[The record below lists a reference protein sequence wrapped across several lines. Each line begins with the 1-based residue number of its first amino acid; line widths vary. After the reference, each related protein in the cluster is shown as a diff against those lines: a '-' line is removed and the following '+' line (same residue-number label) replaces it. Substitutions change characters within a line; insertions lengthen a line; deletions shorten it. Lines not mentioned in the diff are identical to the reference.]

1 MKTKLTLCAVLVA
14 LNGALSAA
22 SASTGAK
29 YFSDADI
36 YRGAGV
42 KLYQVGDVDPRKPNG
57 FRIPAIASAGN
68 GVLISAADVR
78 YMGSDWSDLVAGTK
92 IRKVKI
98 STRVSFDGGRSWS
111 ELNILDAAKGQ
122 DANDYQTL
130 ATDPALVF
138 DHNTNTAL
146 MFGLRNNAN
155 LNSGL
160 VVNPGDQDAN
170 PDGVTNL
177 PQGHKPDFIMFT
189 SKDKGLSWESKS
201 IYDEVIDQVNAKN
214 TTHKYSIVFQGPGGG
229 MVYNNKIYV
238 PIQAWATHVDT
249 GTNNLPDPQKKHFVA
264 TSGFME
270 SSDGGKTWKVS
281 SMLIPNVDDKI
292 NDNDKTIIS
301 SESNIFH
308 YKGKI
313 RLAVRNEAGD
323 AIPSNHKEKLRQVY
337 EYDESTKTWTEV
349 HEDFIPKD
357 VARVETSSHNLT
369 DDVYLVGYTS
379 YYNYNFNN
387 NSSRR
392 KGQYITTNTGIKILL
407 SDQVSE
413 GYTSITSDDNNI
425 YVMYEGKIDLHDIF
439 FKAIDW
445 KHKDYANL
453 NTQILRRS
461 HAINDFQSQLAQTD
475 GYASSVVSTDVAN
488 LEVSAS
494 RNGFKG
500 GIYIKHDRDLDEDF
514 TDAISYKNTDIA
526 LLVGYEAQYSEQA
539 KGNLMF
545 GLMHSIV
552 DYDNNA
558 ENSVNSILAGYQLDY
573 DFGSLAY
580 RGAINAAFSENK
592 FDRNNKEGLGKSAE
606 FDSYS
611 ISIINELNKGFELQ
625 NLGNV
630 TLSAGLNNTF
640 FGHKAFREKGGE
652 GIGEGGK
659 VGANNAA
666 FSSANLE
673 SHELF
678 VKGAFESKK
687 FDINSDLQVSFNAD
701 VKYAYDLADSDKWF
715 ETYRTMSVDRKYHD
729 IGELYAA
736 RDGGYLKA
744 KAGVDLTIY
753 KDLALGLTGSIDSIG
768 DLNGGF
774 KLSYKF

>member
-122 DANDYQTL
+122 NENDYQTL

-138 DHNTNTAL
+138 DHNSNTAL

-155 LNSGL
+155 LNSGA
-160 VVNPGDQDAN
+160 VVNPGDQNAN

-189 SKDKGLSWESKS
+189 SKDKGLSRESKS

-238 PIQAWATHVDT
+238 PIQAWATNVNT
-249 GTNNLPDPQKKHFVA
+249 GTNKHVA

-281 SMLIPNVDDKI
+281 SMLIPNI
-292 NDNDKTIIS
+292 DNKLNGTDKTIIS

-313 RLAVRNEAGD
+313 RIAVRNEGSD
-323 AIPSNHKEKLRQVY
+323 SNPSNNQGKLRQVY

-379 YYNYNFNN
+379 YYNYNFNGN
-387 NSSRR
+387 PNRR

-475 GYASSVVSTDVAN
+475 GYASSVVSTDGAN

-526 LLVGYEAQYSEQA
+526 LLAGYEAQYSEQA

-558 ENSVNSILAGYQLDY
+558 ENSVNSILAGYQLNY
-573 DFGSLAY
+573 DFGALAY

-640 FGHKAFREKGGE
+640 FGHDAFREKGGE

-736 RDGGYLKA
+736 HDGGYLKA

-753 KDLALGLTGSIDSIG
+753 KDLALGLTGSIDTIG

>member
-122 DANDYQTL
+122 NENDYQTL

-138 DHNTNTAL
+138 DHNSNTAL

-155 LNSGL
+155 LNSGA
-160 VVNPGDQDAN
+160 VVNPGDQNAN

-238 PIQAWATHVDT
+238 PIQAWATNVNT
-249 GTNNLPDPQKKHFVA
+249 GTNKHVA

-281 SMLIPNVDDKI
+281 SMLIPNI
-292 NDNDKTIIS
+292 DNKLNGTDKTIIS

-313 RLAVRNEAGD
+313 RIAVRNEGSD
-323 AIPSNHKEKLRQVY
+323 SNPSNNQGKLRQVY

-379 YYNYNFNN
+379 YYNYNFNGN
-387 NSSRR
+387 PNRR

-475 GYASSVVSTDVAN
+475 GYASSVVSTDGAN

-526 LLVGYEAQYSEQA
+526 LLAGYEAQYSEQA

-611 ISIINELNKGFELQ
+611 ISIINELNKGFELP

-736 RDGGYLKA
+736 HDGGYLKA

>member
-122 DANDYQTL
+122 NENDYQTL

-138 DHNTNTAL
+138 DHNSNTAL

-155 LNSGL
+155 LNSGA
-160 VVNPGDQDAN
+160 VVNPGDQNAN

-238 PIQAWATHVDT
+238 PIQAWATNVNT
-249 GTNNLPDPQKKHFVA
+249 GTNKHVA

-281 SMLIPNVDDKI
+281 SMLIPNI
-292 NDNDKTIIS
+292 DNKLNGTDKTIIS

-313 RLAVRNEAGD
+313 RIAVRNEGSD
-323 AIPSNHKEKLRQVY
+323 SNPSNNQGKLRQVY

-379 YYNYNFNN
+379 YYNYNFNGN
-387 NSSRR
+387 PNRR

-425 YVMYEGKIDLHDIF
+425 YVMYEGKLDVHDIF

-475 GYASSVVSTDVAN
+475 GYASSVVSTDGAN

-500 GIYIKHDRDLDEDF
+500 GVYIKHDRDLDEDF

-526 LLVGYEAQYSEQA
+526 LLAGYEAQYSEQA

-611 ISIINELNKGFELQ
+611 ISIINELNKGFELP

-736 RDGGYLKA
+736 HDGGYLKA

-774 KLSYKF
+774 KLSYMF

>member
-122 DANDYQTL
+122 NENDYQTL

-138 DHNTNTAL
+138 DHNSNTAL

-155 LNSGL
+155 LNSGA
-160 VVNPGDQDAN
+160 VVNPGDQNAN

-238 PIQAWATHVDT
+238 PIQAWATNVNT
-249 GTNNLPDPQKKHFVA
+249 GTNKHVA

-281 SMLIPNVDDKI
+281 SMLIPNI
-292 NDNDKTIIS
+292 DNKLNGTDKTIIS

-313 RLAVRNEAGD
+313 RLAVRNEGSD
-323 AIPSNHKEKLRQVY
+323 SNPSNNQGKLRQVY

-379 YYNYNFNN
+379 YYNYNFNGN
-387 NSSRR
+387 PNRR

-425 YVMYEGKIDLHDIF
+425 YVMYEGKLDVHDIF

-475 GYASSVVSTDVAN
+475 GYASSVVSTDGAN

-526 LLVGYEAQYSEQA
+526 LLAGYEAQYSEQA

-611 ISIINELNKGFELQ
+611 ISIINELNKGFELP

-701 VKYAYDLADSDKWF
+701 IKYAYDLADSDKWF

-736 RDGGYLKA
+736 HDGGYLKA

>member
-138 DHNTNTAL
+138 DHNSNTAL

-155 LNSGL
+155 LNSGV
-160 VVNPGDQDAN
+160 VVNPGDPNSN

-189 SKDKGLSWESKS
+189 SKDKGLTWESKS

-238 PIQAWATHVDT
+238 PIQAWATNVNT
-249 GTNNLPDPQKKHFVA
+249 GTNKHVA

-270 SSDGGKTWKVS
+270 SSDGGKTWTVS
-281 SMLIPNVDDKI
+281 SMLIPNVDNKL
-292 NDNDKTIIS
+292 NGTDKTIIS

-313 RLAVRNEAGD
+313 RLAVRNEGSD
-323 AIPSNHKEKLRQVY
+323 SNPSNNQGKLRQVY

-379 YYNYNFNN
+379 YYNYNFNG
-387 NSSRR
+387 NSNRR

-475 GYASSVVSTDVAN
+475 GYASSVVSTDGAN

-526 LLVGYEAQYSEQA
+526 LLAGYEAQYSEQA

-640 FGHKAFREKGGE
+640 FGHDAFREKGGE

-701 VKYAYDLADSDKWF
+701 IKYAYDLADSDKWF

-736 RDGGYLKA
+736 HDGGYLKA

>member
-155 LNSGL
+155 LNSGA
-160 VVNPGDQDAN
+160 VVNPGDQAAN

-238 PIQAWATHVDT
+238 PIQAWATNVNT
-249 GTNNLPDPQKKHFVA
+249 GTNKHVA

-270 SSDGGKTWKVS
+270 STDGGKTWTVS
-281 SMLIPNVDDKI
+281 SMLIPNI
-292 NDNDKTIIS
+292 DNKLNGTDQTIIS

-313 RLAVRNEAGD
+313 RLAVRNEGSD
-323 AIPSNHKEKLRQVY
+323 SNPSNNQGKLRQVY

-379 YYNYNFNN
+379 YYNYNFNGN
-387 NSSRR
+387 PNRR

-475 GYASSVVSTDVAN
+475 GYASSVVSTDGAN

-500 GIYIKHDRDLDEDF
+500 GVYIKHDRDLDEDF

-526 LLVGYEAQYSEQA
+526 LLAGYEAQYSEQA

-611 ISIINELNKGFELQ
+611 ISIINELNKGFELS

-630 TLSAGLNNTF
+630 NLSAGLNNTF

-736 RDGGYLKA
+736 HDGGYLKA

>member
-1 MKTKLTLCAVLVA
+1 MKSKLTLCAVLVA

-155 LNSGL
+155 LNSGA
-160 VVNPGDQDAN
+160 VVNPGDQAAN

-177 PQGHKPDFIMFT
+177 PQVHKPDFIMFT

-238 PIQAWATHVDT
+238 PIQAWATNVNT
-249 GTNNLPDPQKKHFVA
+249 GTNKHVA

-270 SSDGGKTWKVS
+270 SSDGGKRWTVS
-281 SMLIPNVDDKI
+281 SMLIPNI
-292 NDNDKTIIS
+292 DNKLNGTDQTIIS

-313 RLAVRNEAGD
+313 RLAVRNEGSD
-323 AIPSNHKEKLRQVY
+323 SNPSNNQGKLRQVY

-379 YYNYNFNN
+379 YYNYNFNGN
-387 NSSRR
+387 PNRR

-475 GYASSVVSTDVAN
+475 GYASSIVSTDGAN

-526 LLVGYEAQYSEQA
+526 LLAGYEAQYSEQA

-640 FGHKAFREKGGE
+640 FGHDAFREKGGE

-736 RDGGYLKA
+736 HDGGYLKA

>member
-1 MKTKLTLCAVLVA
+1 MKSKLTLCAVLVA

-138 DHNTNTAL
+138 DHNSNTAL

-155 LNSGL
+155 LNSGA
-160 VVNPGDQDAN
+160 VVNPGDQNAN

-238 PIQAWATHVDT
+238 PIQAWATNVNT
-249 GTNNLPDPQKKHFVA
+249 GTNKHVA

-281 SMLIPNVDDKI
+281 SMLIPNI
-292 NDNDKTIIS
+292 DNKLNGTDKTIIS

-313 RLAVRNEAGD
+313 RIAVRNEGSD
-323 AIPSNHKEKLRQVY
+323 SNPSNNQGKLRQVY

-379 YYNYNFNN
+379 YYNYNFNGN
-387 NSSRR
+387 PNRR

-475 GYASSVVSTDVAN
+475 GYASSVVSTDGAN

-500 GIYIKHDRDLDEDF
+500 GVYIKHDRDLDEDF

-526 LLVGYEAQYSEQA
+526 LLAGYEAQYSEQA

-611 ISIINELNKGFELQ
+611 ISIINELNKGFELP

-736 RDGGYLKA
+736 HDGGYLKA

>member
-1 MKTKLTLCAVLVA
+1 
-14 LNGALSAA
+14 
-22 SASTGAK
+22 
-29 YFSDADI
+29 
-36 YRGAGV
+36 
-42 KLYQVGDVDPRKPNG
+42 
-57 FRIPAIASAGN
+57 
-68 GVLISAADVR
+68 
-78 YMGSDWSDLVAGTK
+78 
-92 IRKVKI
+92 
-98 STRVSFDGGRSWS
+98 
-111 ELNILDAAKGQ
+111 
-122 DANDYQTL
+122 
-130 ATDPALVF
+130 
-138 DHNTNTAL
+138 

-155 LNSGL
+155 LNSGA
-160 VVNPGDQDAN
+160 VVNPGDQAAN

-238 PIQAWATHVDT
+238 PIQAWATYVDT
-249 GTNNLPDPQKKHFVA
+249 GTNNLPAPQKKHVVA

-292 NDNDKTIIS
+292 NGNDKTIIS

-313 RLAVRNEAGD
+313 RLAVRNEGSD
-323 AIPSNHKEKLRQVY
+323 SNPSNNQGKLRQVY

-379 YYNYNFNN
+379 YYNYNFNGN
-387 NSSRR
+387 PNRR

-425 YVMYEGKIDLHDIF
+425 YVMYEGKLDVHDIF

-475 GYASSVVSTDVAN
+475 GYASSVVSTDGAN

-500 GIYIKHDRDLDEDF
+500 GVYIKHDRDLDEDF

-526 LLVGYEAQYSEQA
+526 LLAGYEAQYSEQA

-640 FGHKAFREKGGE
+640 FGHDAFREKGGE

-774 KLSYKF
+774 KLSYMF

>member
-1 MKTKLTLCAVLVA
+1 MKSKLTLCAVLVA

-155 LNSGL
+155 LNSGA
-160 VVNPGDQDAN
+160 VVNPGDQAAN

-238 PIQAWATHVDT
+238 PIQAWATNVNT
-249 GTNNLPDPQKKHFVA
+249 GTNKHVA

-292 NDNDKTIIS
+292 NGNDKTIIS

-313 RLAVRNEAGD
+313 RLAVRNEGSD
-323 AIPSNHKEKLRQVY
+323 SNPSNNQGKLRQVY

-379 YYNYNFNN
+379 YYNYNFNGN
-387 NSSRR
+387 PNRR

-425 YVMYEGKIDLHDIF
+425 YVMYEGKLDVHDIF

-475 GYASSVVSTDVAN
+475 GYASSVVSTDGAN

-526 LLVGYEAQYSEQA
+526 LLAGYEAQYSEQA

-611 ISIINELNKGFELQ
+611 ISIINELNKGFELP

-701 VKYAYDLADSDKWF
+701 VKYAYDLADSDNWF

-736 RDGGYLKA
+736 HDGGYLKA

>member
-1 MKTKLTLCAVLVA
+1 MKSKLTLCAVLVA

-122 DANDYQTL
+122 NENDYQTL

-138 DHNTNTAL
+138 DHNSNTAL

-155 LNSGL
+155 LNSGA
-160 VVNPGDQDAN
+160 VVNPGDQNAN

-238 PIQAWATHVDT
+238 PIQAWATNVNT
-249 GTNNLPDPQKKHFVA
+249 GTNKHVA

-281 SMLIPNVDDKI
+281 SMLIPNI
-292 NDNDKTIIS
+292 DNKLNGTDKTIIS

-313 RLAVRNEAGD
+313 RIAVRNEGSD
-323 AIPSNHKEKLRQVY
+323 SNPSNNQGKLRQVY

-475 GYASSVVSTDVAN
+475 GYASSVVSTDGAN

-500 GIYIKHDRDLDEDF
+500 GVYIKHDRDLDEDF

-526 LLVGYEAQYSEQA
+526 LLAGYEAQYSEQA

-611 ISIINELNKGFELQ
+611 ISIINELNKGFELP

-736 RDGGYLKA
+736 HDGGYLKA